1 MNIRLLTSVLL
12 FLSVA
17 AGCRKDKS
25 FDPPDTNKDTGIRR
39 IWAVDDGEK
48 IKRDDI
54 TNALATDINNA
65 VWHDSSINIF
75 GARNEIVAFQ
85 LIIQAEKK
93 GAGKVNVVVSDLTNG
108 TTVIPGSAQGPADP
122 FDYRDRYVELF
133 TEHYLEITSRTPP
146 LWFYSASATPSAY
159 YTGWVPD
166 CLIPFSAPAGKGG
179 APFSIVSNNNQGIW
193 VDILIPKNA
202 SSGAYTGTATI
213 TNSDTLFKVIPVFLE
228 VYDFTLPDSTHI
240 KNMFALSPWD
250 LAKRHGETEG
260 SSSYYQLEAKY
271 HQMAHRHRFNLVR
284 EVSNLSDMTDFHRR
298 YLTGELYSAGY
309 NYAGPGENI
318 GNNTFQLDYMAH
330 SLMSMEEALK
340 I

>member
-122 FDYRDRYVELF
+122 FDYRDRYVELLQNIILKSQA
-133 TEHYLEITSRTPP
+133 EP
-146 LWFYSASATPSAY
+146 LRFGSILP
-159 YTGWVPD
+159 VQHHQPIIPD
-166 CLIPFSAPAGKGG
+166 GSPIVLFLSLLRQVKAELPF
-179 APFSIVSNNNQGIW
+179 Q
-193 VDILIPKNA
+193 
-202 SSGAYTGTATI
+202 
-213 TNSDTLFKVIPVFLE
+213 
-228 VYDFTLPDSTHI
+228 
-240 KNMFALSPWD
+240 
-250 LAKRHGETEG
+250 
-260 SSSYYQLEAKY
+260 
-271 HQMAHRHRFNLVR
+271 
-284 EVSNLSDMTDFHRR
+284 
-298 YLTGELYSAGY
+298 
-309 NYAGPGENI
+309 
-318 GNNTFQLDYMAH
+318 
-330 SLMSMEEALK
+330 
-340 I
+340 